1 MQTIILIGIIAE
13 CLLLLFFAVFKKMTR
28 KTFVIISAITALCCS
43 VAIFITLGQDQREE
57 PEDKSKGYIYMAS
70 RLLEEGHPEDA
81 LTALGQISETEGNA
95 YGALGLRSAAY
106 NLTKEYSTG
115 AYLLNECT
123 DDDLLSI
130 KSACDNNEAVSEEL
144 VNKLISESL
153 DAVSLTEDEMARFDA
168 EMSIRFLHNAS
179 SNTAEDTT
187 LQIQEAILLGNIEEA
202 YNLAIAKAE
211 NGTIADAI
219 LVSEMYVR
227 NYNQRFLAEN
237 DATFNTLLEDVTK
250 YEIESY
256 KIAAELGTDSKEY
269 IRSNAQYQ
277 LALSEWNRE
286 SGKRAINY
294 LSYCDYKGT
303 PYELAYN
310 LQMAKLYLGFDD
322 KTQAKYYLDIIFSDN
337 AEDPTQWLAAD
348 IRLLQEAYL
357 DGSDNLENPEFDT
370 LYCQLMRNLYQGLF
384 EESLSSDFYTY
395 LRGYFK
401 GLVGGIYIGVP
412 DISDFPT
419 VRVLV
424 STIGDFEFSEDTM
437 LITDT
442 YNGIVEF
449 DIEEHEIEEYDMED
463 VDDYH
468 FYYLTKSGAS
478 EFSETSVRKTLYSF
492 GLDDLS
498 PLTRV
503 PDAYSGFIG
512 MADRMKHK
520 NKYHDIVY
528 FTDGTD
534 GHYPTGMPGVLNRM
548 ISDGIAIHT
557 VAFPGCNE
565 DFMRYLSYQT
575 GGIHFPISM
584 HEELKMLKE
593 EINGKYN
600 HTYAIT
606 YTVSNPEIVERNISI
621 GLADSAMESR
631 RQYTSDNSAVQYSM
645 VNDKQTSD
653 FFKQIGGT
661 LGGV

>member
-70 RLLEEGHPEDA
+70 RLLEEGRPEDA

-202 YNLAIAKAE
+202 YNLAVAKAE

-310 LQMAKLYLGFDD
+310 LQMAKLYHGFDD
-322 KTQAKYYLDIIFSDN
+322 KTQAKYYLDIVFSDN

-348 IRLLQEAYL
+348 VRLLREAYL

-370 LYCQLMRNLYQGLF
+370 LYCQLMKNLYQGLF

-395 LRGYFK
+395 IRGYFK

-412 DISDFPT
+412 DISAFPT
-419 VRVLV
+419 VRVSV
-424 STIGDFEFSEDTM
+424 STFGDFELTSDSTLIYDTQTVISNFE
-437 LITDT
+437 ITE
-442 YNGIVEF
+442 NGI
-449 DIEEHEIEEYDMED
+449 EEIDFGKHYS
-463 VDDYH
+463 VSH
-468 FYYLTKSGAS
+468 SGAK
-478 EFSETSVRKTLYSF
+478 EINLANVRKTLHSF
-492 GLDDLS
+492 GLDSLS
-498 PLTRV
+498 PLITY
-503 PDAYSGFIG
+503 PDLYSGLIG
-512 MADRMKHK
+512 MADRISH
-520 NKYHDIVY
+520 
-528 FTDGTD
+528 TDGKVDIILFNDGTS
-534 GHYPTGMPGVLNRM
+534 GHYPNGMPGVLNRM

-565 DFMRYLSYQT
+565 DFMRYLAYQT
-575 GGIHFPISM
+575 GGTYFPISM
-584 HEELKMLKE
+584 LEELKVLKE
-593 EINGKYN
+593 EIGG
-600 HTYAIT
+600 TYDHIYTIT

-621 GLADSAMESR
+621 ELTDSAIESR
-631 RQYTSDNSAVQYSM
+631 RQYTSDNSSVQYSM